1 MTIVIFSWIL
11 FLIIF
16 CIYNDL
22 FSSSI
27 FHKNYDVFY
36 MIQQQQQQQQR
47 EQGEKGDKGVK
58 GEKGDKAT
66 NTEKETKT
74 VQQYL
79 RILLL

>member
-36 MIQQQQQQQQR
+36 MIQQK
-47 EQGEKGDKGVK
+47 QGE
-58 GEKGDKAT
+58 GEKDGPT
-66 NTEKETKT
+66 
-74 VQQYL
+74 
-79 RILLL
+79 ILAYTAVIAAMIIPQIPQIDL